1 MRKYKQITTNERSI
15 IAHMRRQGLSQA
27 EMARS
32 LGRHRSSISRE
43 LSRNSNKAGVY
54 RAQNAQEHTNA
65 RRSNSRKG
73 RQFDT
78 IDMGLVLYY
87 LKRKWSPEQISQS
100 LKRWRLLSI
109 SHETIYTY
117 IWQNK
122 KAGGD
127 WHTHLR
133 QSSKK
138 RRKRYRAYDSR
149 GVMAGKR
156 SLSERPKS
164 AENRTRKGHY
174 EIDTVLGKG
183 SRHCVL
189 TLVDRKTG
197 YTIIRKLAQRTT
209 HEVNHALKAVL
220 KTDSQIRT
228 LTADNGTEF
237 HQYEKIENA
246 TGVKFYFAQPYHSW
260 ERGTNENTNGLI
272 RQYLPTNQSMANITQ
287 AVCST
292 IAQELNQRPRKRHGF
307 RTPEDLYV

>member
-1 MRKYKQITTNERSI
+1 MKRYKQITTNERSI
-15 IAHMRRQGLSQA
+15 IGHMKRQGLSQA
-27 EMARS
+27 EMARW

-43 LSRNSNKAGVY
+43 LSRNSNKVGVY

-65 RRSNSRKG
+65 RRSKSRKG
-73 RQFDT
+73 GQFDT
-78 IDMGLVLYY
+78 IAIDLVLYY
-87 LKRKWSPEQISQS
+87 LKQKWSPEQISQS

-109 SHETIYTY
+109 SHETIYKH

-127 WHTHLR
+127 WYTHLR

-183 SRHCVL
+183 SRHCIL

-209 HEVNHALKAVL
+209 HEVNHALKTVL
-220 KTDSQIRT
+220 KKDSQIKT
-228 LTADNGTEF
+228 ITADNGTEF

-246 TGVKFYFAQPYHSW
+246 TGVKFYFAQPYHAW

-272 RQYLPTNQSMANITQ
+272 RQYLPKNKSMAKITQ
-287 AVCST
+287 DVCST
-292 IAQELNQRPRKRHGF
+292 IEKELNQRPRKRHGF
-307 RTPEDLYV
+307 RTPEELYV

>member
-1 MRKYKQITTNERSI
+1 MRRYKQITTNERSI
-15 IAHMRRQGLSQA
+15 IAHMKRQGLSQS

-43 LSRNSNKAGVY
+43 LKRNSNKLGVY

-73 RQFDT
+73 RHA
-78 IDMGLVLYY
+78 IDMALVLYY
-87 LKRKWSPEQISQS
+87 LKRKWSPEQISQT
-100 LKRWRLLSI
+100 LKRWQLLSI
-109 SHETIYTY
+109 SHETICTY
-117 IWQNK
+117 IWRNK

-127 WHTHLR
+127 WYTHLR
-133 QSSKK
+133 QSSKR

-164 AENRTRKGHY
+164 AENRSRKGHY
-174 EIDTVLGKG
+174 EVDTVLGKG
-183 SRHCVL
+183 SRHCIL

-209 HEVNHALKAVL
+209 HEVNQALKTVL
-220 KTDSQIRT
+220 KNDSQIKT

-237 HQYEKIENA
+237 HQYKDIENA

-272 RQYLPTNQSMANITQ
+272 RQYLPKNQSMAKTTQ
-287 AVCST
+287 SSCDT

-307 RTPEDLYV
+307 RTPEELYV

>member
-1 MRKYKQITTNERSI
+1 MRRYKQITTNERSI
-15 IAHMRRQGLSQA
+15 IGHMRRQGLSQA

-43 LSRNSNKAGVY
+43 LRRNSNMAGVY

-73 RQFDT
+73 CQFGT
-78 IDMGLVLYY
+78 IDMALVLYY
-87 LKRKWSPEQISQS
+87 LKRKWSPEQISQT

-109 SHETIYTY
+109 SHETIYAY

-127 WHTHLR
+127 WYTNLR
-133 QSSKK
+133 QLSKK

-156 SLSERPKS
+156 SLLERPKS

-183 SRHCVL
+183 SRHCIL

-220 KTDSQIRT
+220 KKDSQIKT

-237 HQYEKIENA
+237 HQYKKIENA
-246 TGVKFYFAQPYHSW
+246 TGIKFYFAQPYHSW

-272 RQYLPTNQSMANITQ
+272 RQYLPKNQSMAKITQ

-307 RTPEDLYV
+307 RTPEELYV

>member
-1 MRKYKQITTNERSI
+1 MRMYKQITTNERSI
-15 IAHMRRQGLSQA
+15 IAHMKRQGLCQA

-32 LGRHRSSISRE
+32 LGRHRSSMSRE
-43 LSRNSNKAGVY
+43 LRRNSNKAGVY

-73 RQFDT
+73 CQFDT
-78 IDMGLVLYY
+78 IDIGLVLYY

-109 SHETIYTY
+109 SHETIYTH

-127 WHTHLR
+127 WYTHLR

-183 SRHCVL
+183 SRHCIL

-209 HEVNHALKAVL
+209 LEVNHALKAVL
-220 KTDSQIRT
+220 KRDSQIKT

-272 RQYLPTNQSMANITQ
+272 RQYLPKNQSMAKITQ

-307 RTPEDLYV
+307 RTPEELYV